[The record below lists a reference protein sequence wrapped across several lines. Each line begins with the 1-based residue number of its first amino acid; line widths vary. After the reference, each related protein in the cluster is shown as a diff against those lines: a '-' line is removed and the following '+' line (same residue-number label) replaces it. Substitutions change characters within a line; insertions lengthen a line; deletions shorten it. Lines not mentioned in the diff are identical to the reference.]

1 MLLIYNEDKPGVI
14 GSIGVTLGKHQIN
27 IEQMQVGQEKEKGEN
42 IILLTTDRAV
52 SDPALKELTAL
63 PSVKKAQPL
72 EL

>member
-1 MLLIYNEDKPGVI
+1 
-14 GSIGVTLGKHQIN
+14 
-27 IEQMQVGQEKEKGEN
+27 MQVGQEKEKGEN